1 MIRRNVILVI
11 DDDLQFL
18 KSVTDAIQNYWDVS
32 FACSGE
38 EALELIRTGYMPD
51 MILLDIDMPGMNGF
65 EVLPKLRNLVYDV
78 PILFLTGLTSDIDE
92 DYGLSLG
99 AWDYI
104 KKPFSKTVLLRR
116 LSVHLELSRRLR
128 EASSL
133 DEKKLNSLVDP
144 LTSTELTIARLLVKN
159 YTNKEIADQMH
170 YSIPHIKR
178 QVSQIIEKL
187 GIERRYDIKDYLK

>member
-1 MIRRNVILVI
+1 MILVI

-18 KSVTDAIQNYWDVS
+18 KSVADAIQSYWDVS

-38 EALELIRTGYMPD
+38 EALDLIGTDYMPD
-51 MILLDIDMPGMNGF
+51 IILLDIDMPGMNGF
-65 EVLPKLRNLVYDV
+65 EVLPKLRDLVHNV
-78 PILFLTGLTSDIDE
+78 PILFLSGLTSDNYE

-116 LSVHLELSRRLR
+116 LSVHLEMSRRLR

-133 DEKKLNSLVDP
+133 DEVKLNSLVEP
-144 LTSTELTIARLLVKN
+144 LTSTELVIARLLVKN
-159 YTNKEIADQMH
+159 YTNREIADQLH
-170 YSIPHIKR
+170 YSVPHIKR

-187 GIERRYDIKDYLK
+187 GIERRYDIKDFLK